1 MRLIAVH
8 AIYKGTGVID
18 PGAPFITDQRE
29 AESLLRLGAARLDDS
44 PPPIEVKPEPTQPPA
59 KGKR

>member
-18 PGAPFITDQRE
+18 PGSPFVTDQRE
-29 AESLLRLGAARLDDS
+29 GESLLRLGAAVLDES
-44 PPPIEVKPEPTQPPA
+44 PAPPEPVIPPQPQPA